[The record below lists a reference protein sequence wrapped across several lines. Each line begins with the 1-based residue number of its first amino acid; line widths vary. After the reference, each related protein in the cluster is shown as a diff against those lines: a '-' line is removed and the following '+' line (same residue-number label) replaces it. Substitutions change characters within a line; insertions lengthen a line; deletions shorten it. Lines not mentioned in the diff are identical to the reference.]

1 MTFREY
7 TSFGGGTLIMLVLV
21 VDHIE
26 IIRFDK
32 WYDTVMD
39 ILKKERR

>member
-7 TSFGGGTLIMLVLV
+7 TSFGGGTPEMLVLV

-26 IIRFDK
+26 IIRF
-32 WYDTVMD
+32 
-39 ILKKERR
+39 